1 MEIAVPLTILYPE
14 AIYTPDFPERELFPA
29 ETRFLRHDVT
39 TLDAIPDEEAA
50 ATDAI
55 MLFRV
60 HMRASDFQRFPRLR
74 AIVRMGVGFDRIDR
88 KAAAAHRVTVCNV
101 PDYCTTEVADH
112 ALALALS
119 LRRGVLLHHEA
130 QRRTPPAPWAPLE
143 DPLLRRMGAQ
153 TFAVLGLGRIGTAA
167 ALRAKAFGF
176 RTMFYDPYQPYGIDA
191 ALGLERAKTLDSL
204 LRAADILSIHTP
216 LTRETRG
223 MIGAAQIALLPRGAV
238 IVNTARGPVLDIDA
252 LVEPLQDGRIAGVGL
267 DVVPVEPP
275 REPLP
280 RLIDAYRKR
289 ETWVEGRVVVTP
301 HAAFCSPEAYR
312 DVQKRG
318 LEILHSVLFTDRP
331 QNVIDPS
338 VE

>member
-1 MEIAVPLTILYPE
+1 MPLTILYPE
-14 AIYTPDFPERELFPA
+14 AIYTPDFPERALFPA
-29 ETRFLRHDVT
+29 DTRFLRHDAAS
-39 TLDAIPDEEAA
+39 LDAIPDDEAA
-50 ATDAI
+50 VTEAI
-55 MLFRV
+55 MLFRL
-60 HMRASDFQRFPRLR
+60 HMRAADFARFPRLR
-74 AIVRMGVGFDRIDR
+74 VIVRMGVGFDRIDR
-88 KAAAAHRVTVCNV
+88 KAAAAQGVTVCNV

-112 ALALALS
+112 AVTLALS
-119 LRRGVLLHHEA
+119 LRRGILLHHEA
-130 QRRTPPAPWAPLE
+130 QRRTPPAPWAPL
-143 DPLLRRMGAQ
+143 DDRLLRRMGAQ

-176 RTMFYDPYQPYGIDA
+176 RTVFYDPYQPFGIDA
-191 ALGLERAKTLDSL
+191 ALGLERAKTLEAL
-204 LRAADILSIHTP
+204 LREADILSIHTP

-223 MIGAAQIALLPRGAV
+223 MIGAEQIALLPRNAV

-252 LVEPLQDGRIAGVGL
+252 LVEPLKDGRIAGVGL

-280 RLIDAYRKR
+280 RLLEAYRKR
-289 ETWVEGRVVVTP
+289 ESWIEGRVVVTP

-312 DVQKRG
+312 DVQRRG

-331 QNVIDPS
+331 QNIIDPS